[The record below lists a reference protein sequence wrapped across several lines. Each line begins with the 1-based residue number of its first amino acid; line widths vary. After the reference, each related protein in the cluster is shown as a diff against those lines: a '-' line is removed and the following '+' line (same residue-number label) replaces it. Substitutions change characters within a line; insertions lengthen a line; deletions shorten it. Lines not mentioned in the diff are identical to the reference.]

1 MYLLKLCNFF
11 INFCTFFFQ
20 NAVRHNLSLHKCFMR
35 VENVKGA
42 VWTVDELEYHRRRP
56 QRGATAG
63 SGGKSSPSYSSP
75 GPNTGNSFYGDNLIS
90 HESTPIPPHLAGL
103 SFEQQAYL
111 HNLSNPFHPDQRRNS
126 DDLSHMGLNNNN
138 ISAK

>member
-42 VWTVDELEYHRRRP
+42 VWTVDELEYYRRRP
-56 QRGATAG
+56 QRGAASSSAT
-63 SGGKSSPSYSSP
+63 GKNSPTYASP
-75 GPNTGNSFYGDNLIS
+75 GPNSGSSFYSDSLLQ
-90 HESTPIPPHLAGL
+90 HDSTPIPPHISGL

-111 HNLSNPFHPDQRRNS
+111 HNLSNPFHQQGRTS
-126 DDLSHMGLNNNN
+126 DNLSPH
-138 ISAK
+138 